1 VIKKIILIFKLL
13 FLVKKKF
20 EMPKKNRVVLYR
32 CNGKE
37 LLNKYI
43 KENISILDPF
53 NEIYFFV
60 LIKSL
65 FNFSFKNILLNY
77 NKTFITM
84 TKPKFVF
91 TYIDNDL
98 KFYFLKDF
106 FEGIKF
112 ISIQNGIRGGIND
125 RKYKKNYID
134 SMEEFNL
141 TVSKNQSLKCDFIL
155 TFNKDVSKKYNKF
168 IKAKTLVI
176 GSIKNNIFKI
186 KKYKNIN
193 ILSFICETSINQDF
207 DKKVFFDNN
216 KYKITL
222 SDWLLAEKKIV
233 PFLAEYCEKKNLKFQ
248 IITKGNS
255 KYEKLFYENLIKD
268 KFKYTIITKK
278 NYLQGYEL
286 VDKSNYIVS
295 IGSSLAYEAL
305 SRKKKVAFLPIR
317 KEILTNKGFN
327 LDFSQYDFGWPSKF
341 RQKGF
346 FWSHSNNF
354 NEINRVLNFLTNV
367 SDKKWLKLINDF
379 KNNFKIP
386 HNNNNTVFVNFL
398 KNLGVNT
405 NGRKIKILDN
415 NEQSC

>member
-1 VIKKIILIFKLL
+1 M
-13 FLVKKKF
+13 VKKKF
-20 EMPKKNRVVLYR
+20 RMPKKNRVVLYR
-32 CNGKE
+32 YDGKE
-37 LLNKYI
+37 LLDKYI

-53 NEIYFFV
+53 NEIYLIV

-65 FNFSFKNILLNY
+65 LDFSFKNILLNY
-77 NKTFITM
+77 NKTFISM

-106 FEGIKF
+106 FKKIKF
-112 ISIQNGIRGGIND
+112 ISIQNGYRGGIND
-125 RKYKKNYID
+125 KKYKNDYID

-141 TVSKNQSLKCDFIL
+141 KVSKIHSLKCDFIL

-176 GSIKNNIFKI
+176 GSIKSNIFKI
-186 KKYKNIN
+186 REYKNKN
-193 ILSFICETSINQDF
+193 ILSFICESAMNQEYAF
-207 DKKVFFDNN
+207 DQKVYFDNN

-222 SDWLLAEKKIV
+222 NDWLLAEKKII
-233 PFLAEYCEKKNLKFQ
+233 PYLAEYCEKKNFKFQ

-255 KYEKLFYENLIKD
+255 KYEKVFYKNLIKD

-278 NYLQGYEL
+278 NRLQGYEL

-317 KEILTNKGFN
+317 KEILKNKGFN

-346 FWSHSNNF
+346 FWTHFNNTGEF
-354 NEINRVLNFLTNV
+354 NRVLNFITNI
-367 SDKKWLKLINDF
+367 SDKKWLKLINGF
-379 KNNFKIP
+379 NNSFKIP
-386 HNNNNTVFVNFL
+386 HNSNNTVFVNFL
-398 KNLGVNT
+398 KNLGIKT
-405 NGRKIKILDN
+405 NGRNIKI
-415 NEQSC
+415 

>member
-1 VIKKIILIFKLL
+1 
-13 FLVKKKF
+13 
-20 EMPKKNRVVLYR
+20 MPKKNRVVLYR
-32 CNGKE
+32 YDGKE
-37 LLNKYI
+37 LLDKYI

-53 NEIYFFV
+53 NEIYLIV

-65 FNFSFKNILLNY
+65 LDFSFKNILLNY
-77 NKTFITM
+77 NKTFISM

-106 FEGIKF
+106 FKKIKF
-112 ISIQNGIRGGIND
+112 ISIQNGYRGGIND
-125 RKYKKNYID
+125 KKYKNDYID

-141 TVSKNQSLKCDFIL
+141 KVSKIHSLKCDFIL

-176 GSIKNNIFKI
+176 GSIKSNIFKI
-186 KKYKNIN
+186 REYKNKN
-193 ILSFICETSINQDF
+193 ILSFICESAMNQEYAF
-207 DKKVFFDNN
+207 DQKVYFDNN

-222 SDWLLAEKKIV
+222 NDWLLAEKKII
-233 PFLAEYCEKKNLKFQ
+233 PYLAEYCEKKNFKFQ

-255 KYEKLFYENLIKD
+255 KYEKVFYKNLIKD

-278 NYLQGYEL
+278 NRLQGYEL

-317 KEILTNKGFN
+317 KEILKNKGFN

-346 FWSHSNNF
+346 FWTHFNNTGEF
-354 NEINRVLNFLTNV
+354 NRVLNFITNI
-367 SDKKWLKLINDF
+367 SDKKWLKLINGF
-379 KNNFKIP
+379 NNSFKIP
-386 HNNNNTVFVNFL
+386 HNSNNTVFVNFL
-398 KNLGVNT
+398 KNLGIKT
-405 NGRKIKILDN
+405 NGRNIKI
-415 NEQSC
+415 

>member
-1 VIKKIILIFKLL
+1 M
-13 FLVKKKF
+13 VKKKF
-20 EMPKKNRVVLYR
+20 RMPKKNRVVLYR
-32 CNGKE
+32 YDGKE
-37 LLNKYI
+37 LLDKYI

-53 NEIYFFV
+53 NEIYLIV

-65 FNFSFKNILLNY
+65 LDFSFKNILLNY
-77 NKTFITM
+77 NKTFISM

-106 FEGIKF
+106 FKKIKF
-112 ISIQNGIRGGIND
+112 ISIQNGYRGGIND
-125 RKYKKNYID
+125 KKYKNDYID

-141 TVSKNQSLKCDFIL
+141 KVSKIHSLKCDFIL

-176 GSIKNNIFKI
+176 GSIKSNIFKI
-186 KKYKNIN
+186 KEYKNKN
-193 ILSFICETSINQDF
+193 ILSFICESAMNQEYAF
-207 DKKVFFDNN
+207 DQKVYFDNN

-222 SDWLLAEKKIV
+222 NDWLLAEKKII
-233 PFLAEYCEKKNLKFQ
+233 PYLAEYCEKKNFKFQ

-255 KYEKLFYENLIKD
+255 KYEKVFYKNLIKD

-278 NYLQGYEL
+278 NRLQGYEL

-317 KEILTNKGFN
+317 KEILKNKGFN

-346 FWSHSNNF
+346 FWTHFNNTGEF
-354 NEINRVLNFLTNV
+354 NRVLNFITNI
-367 SDKKWLKLINDF
+367 SDKKWLKLINGF
-379 KNNFKIP
+379 NNSFKIP
-386 HNNNNTVFVNFL
+386 HNSNNTVFVNFL
-398 KNLGVNT
+398 KIL
-405 NGRKIKILDN
+405 KIKVW
-415 NEQSC
+415 QTKYSYQR

>member
-1 VIKKIILIFKLL
+1 M
-13 FLVKKKF
+13 VKKKF
-20 EMPKKNRVVLYR
+20 RMPKKNRVVLYR
-32 CNGKE
+32 YDGKE
-37 LLNKYI
+37 LLDKYI

-53 NEIYFFV
+53 NEIYLIV

-65 FNFSFKNILLNY
+65 LDFSFKNILLNY
-77 NKTFITM
+77 NKTFISM

-106 FEGIKF
+106 FKKIKF
-112 ISIQNGIRGGIND
+112 ISIQNGYRGGIND
-125 RKYKKNYID
+125 KKYKNDYID

-141 TVSKNQSLKCDFIL
+141 KVSKIHSLKCDFIL

-176 GSIKNNIFKI
+176 GSIKSNIFKI
-186 KKYKNIN
+186 REYKNKN
-193 ILSFICETSINQDF
+193 ILSFICESAMNQEYAF
-207 DKKVFFDNN
+207 DQKVYFDNN

-222 SDWLLAEKKIV
+222 NDWLLAEKKII
-233 PFLAEYCEKKNLKFQ
+233 PFLAEYCEKKNFKFQ

-255 KYEKLFYENLIKD
+255 KYEKVFYKNLIKD

-278 NYLQGYEL
+278 NRLQGYEL

-317 KEILTNKGFN
+317 KEILKNKGFN

-346 FWSHSNNF
+346 FWTHFNNTGEF
-354 NEINRVLNFLTNV
+354 NRVLNFITNI
-367 SDKKWLKLINDF
+367 SDKKWLKLINGF
-379 KNNFKIP
+379 NNSFKIP
-386 HNNNNTVFVNFL
+386 HNSNNTVFVNFL
-398 KNLGVNT
+398 KNLGIKT
-405 NGRKIKILDN
+405 NGRNIKI
-415 NEQSC
+415 